1 MSKQERLNMTIL
13 RKAAVMILFSLIL
26 LPGRGILAQD
36 QTTHPGEPPES
47 PEEKEKIRENIETL
61 RMWKLLEALDL
72 SSEQSMQFLPL
83 MKDFQNARKRFED
96 KRKQYLTELEKA
108 LDSEE
113 KDEKKIKENLDALE
127 RVRKEFHK
135 EMDGFFE
142 QTKSILTLEQRAR
155 MHLFEERFERRL
167 KDSIHRMRHKGSYW
181 KGRE

>member
-1 MSKQERLNMTIL
+1 MLKQESLHMMVL
-13 RKAAVMILFSLIL
+13 RKSILVIFFSLIL

-36 QTTHPGEPPES
+36 QTPHPGEPPES
-47 PEEKEKIRENIETL
+47 QEEKEKIRENIETL

-83 MKDFQNARKRFED
+83 MKQFQDARKRFEE

-108 LDSEE
+108 LESEE

-127 RVRKEFHK
+127 KARNDFHQ
-135 EMDGFFE
+135 EMNEFFE

-167 KDSIHRMRHKGSYW
+167 KDTIHRMRHKGSHW
-181 KGRE
+181 KGQE